1 MKKGILFLL
10 GMFMMVSTTEAT
22 TSKFTNSNPGYFNY
36 YNAKPVQFMEKGI
49 KFFVYANGDL
59 DFNMNSRAKLTTQY
73 VYTNGR
79 RYVKKVPFSR
89 VPIARD
95 NFGRIKRIGSVLINY
110 NRMGKVSKVGS
121 VYIDYKH
128 RRLARVGGLRIRY
141 NSNGGVRYF
150 GHVKSRNYQ
159 RNYNH
164 LYDGLILNY
173 DDNYFYNDNFYNNF
187 DQFDEDDNY
196 YFYRSKKGTGSKKGK
211 VLKRKKLQKDIL
223 KERKKRS

>member
-10 GMFMMVSTTEAT
+10 GMFMMVSIAEAT
-22 TSKFTNSNPGYFNY
+22 TGKFINSNPGYYNY
-36 YNAKPVQFMEKGI
+36 YNEKPVQFMEKGI
-49 KFFVYANGDL
+49 KFFVYPNGDL
-59 DFNMNSRAKLTTQY
+59 DFNMNSRARLTTQY
-73 VYTNGR
+73 IYTNGR
-79 RYVKKVPFSR
+79 RYAKKVPFSKVR
-89 VPIARD
+89 ISRD

-121 VYIDYKH
+121 VYIDYRHKK
-128 RRLARVGGLRIRY
+128 LARVGGLRIRY
-141 NSNGGVRYF
+141 NSYGGVSYF
-150 GHVKSRNYQ
+150 GQVKFRNYQ

-164 LYDGLILNY
+164 LYDGMILNY
-173 DDNYFYNDNFYNNF
+173 DDNYFYHDNFYDNF

-196 YFYRSKKGTGSKKGK
+196 YFYRSKKGNDRKKDK